1 MTVKKN
7 PFGTA
12 TGKIWMD
19 DVDCRGNE
27 SALDEC
33 EHLGWGDHNCG
44 HHEDVSLICVDN
56 LNLTGNSNVGN
67 SFELLTIFCPHKHFM
82 IMTQTIQELW
92 C

>member
-1 MTVKKN
+1 VSVKKY

-33 EHLGWGDHNCG
+33 EHRGWGDHNCR
-44 HHEDVSLICVDN
+44 HRDDVSLICADN
-56 LNLTGNSNVGN
+56 LNLTGNSNVRN
-67 SFELLTIFCPHKHFM
+67 SLGIYKHFM
-82 IMTQTIQELW
+82 IMSQTVQELW

>member
-1 MTVKKN
+1 VTVKKN

-82 IMTQTIQELW
+82 IMSQTVQELW

>member
-1 MTVKKN
+1 VTVKKN